1 MAQLTNAYRVAG
13 LRATPSLR
21 ERIDLP
27 RRVVFAAAASMI
39 FIVVL
44 LLGFIAWQ
52 GIQLFIK
59 DGVPVGQILS
69 PTWQPDSTSPPTTFG
84 LLPFIAGTVY
94 VTGVALLISTPL
106 SVGLALFLSE
116 VAPQWARAIVQ
127 PALEIFVGIPS
138 VVWGWLGITILV
150 PFLSDTFHS
159 DLVLSLPIVGDI
171 FTVPGFL
178 TGFSWLAGSLV
189 LSIMILPTITSVS
202 YDAFRAIPQELRTGS
217 LALGTTRWQTIRH
230 LLIPSALSGVLT
242 AVVLGMTRAAGEAL
256 AVQMVIGN
264 SPTLPAAI
272 TQPVTTLTS
281 QITLDMGNTVFG
293 EPWQDALWTMS
304 LVLLL
309 ISITSVV
316 LVRVINSRRMAS

>member
-1 MAQLTNAYRVAG
+1 
-13 LRATPSLR
+13 
-21 ERIDLP
+21 
-27 RRVVFAAAASMI
+27 MI

-44 LLGFIAWQ
+44 LLASSPGRASSSSSRTASRS
-52 GIQLFIK
+52 
-59 DGVPVGQILS
+59 GQILS
-69 PTWQPDSTSPPTTFG
+69 PTWQPDSTSPPTSFG

-171 FTVPGFL
+171 FTRAGLPDRVL
-178 TGFSWLAGSLV
+178 LAGGLAGPV
-189 LSIMILPTITSVS
+189 DHDPADHHQRLLRRVPCGPAGAAHRLARPGH
-202 YDAFRAIPQELRTGS
+202 DALADHPPPSDPVRAP
-217 LALGTTRWQTIRH
+217 
-230 LLIPSALSGVLT
+230 GVLT

-309 ISITSVV
+309 HLDHVGRARSGHQQ
-316 LVRVINSRRMAS
+316 RRMAS